1 MARSPIVA
9 QTQFEGGTFL
19 LHGPYGSGKT
29 HLIGD
34 MLHTEAEQGPVRLIN
49 MKGEDGFLSIKPEII
64 TEAEGETVAD
74 LDDLNAALADAKK
87 AGVRAI
93 GIDGFHRLYSFVYKK
108 VLGADRTPSIGGTRN
123 EWGDCHKVA
132 GDLMDMLRY
141 YAPIVVVS
149 SASDKSLDQLR
160 GETHTTPN
168 FPGQMAAGVG
178 GRFDFVFYLESEVIG
193 PSKIRRKLI
202 TAPVSKMV
210 VRYRLPRPLPPSIEL
225 TDGSGGWALVVN
237 AINQAMKGA
246 K

>member
-34 MLHTEAEQGPVRLIN
+34 MLHTESVEGPVRLVN
-49 MKGEDGFLSIKPEII
+49 MKGEDGFLSIMPSII
-64 TEAEGETVAD
+64 TEAEGETVETY
-74 LDDLNAALADAKK
+74 DDLLAVLGDAKK

-93 GIDGFHRLYSFVYKK
+93 GIDGFHRLYGFVYKK
-108 VLGADRTPSIGGTRN
+108 VFGSDRMPSIGGQRN
-123 EWGDCHKVA
+123 EWGDCHKMA

-178 GRFDFVFYLESEVIG
+178 GRFDFVFYLESEVLG
-193 PSKIRRKLI
+193 PTKIRRKLI

-210 VRYRLPRPLPPSIEL
+210 VRYRLPRPLPASIDL
-225 TDGSGGWALVVN
+225 TDGSGGWTLVVN
-237 AINQAMKGA
+237 AINAAMKGT